1 MGTQYQITGSVL
13 AQQLSSTISNPSHP
27 ALPKYTHPHW
37 KTKEEYE
44 AVKEKKSHKTQEEEV
59 EDWVGIRMCEG
70 KIYRYMWS
78 FMGNQSEK
86 EILHGLHHSE
96 GRETCARHK
105 VKMF

>member
-44 AVKEKKSHKTQEEEV
+44 AVKEKKSHKTQEEEA

-70 KIYRYMWS
+70 KIYIYIYGPSWGINQKKRFYMAS
-78 FMGNQSEK
+78 TTPKAEK
-86 EILHGLHHSE
+86 PAPDT
-96 GRETCARHK
+96 R
-105 VKMF
+105 